1 MRFTASTADIRN
13 NLVSG
18 QIRNRDGGT
27 STQSANLTGI
37 TTPQYEQWFADPLA
51 ADLTLL
57 DGTAFVDLAEPLAAV
72 PDDYCGRLPRIQ
84 PRPRRRRIRR
94 NGLCHDSGRR
104 AGETSSSTASPL
116 AAPASGPGVAP

>member
-1 MRFTASTADIRN
+1 MRFTASTADIRS

-72 PDDYCGRLPRIQ
+72 PDDYCGRLRGSSPDRGAVEYDGTVCDTTQ
-84 PRPRRRRIRR
+84 A
-94 NGLCHDSGRR
+94 GGGRDLFLDGF
-104 AGETSSSTASPL
+104 ATGGTGQWS
-116 AAPASGPGVAP
+116 GVAP